1 MFPDL
6 AQPLSP
12 VEARALDP
20 LTLAYV
26 GDAVQ
31 SLYVRATLALT
42 QGGAAGKL
50 HRLAIRQVSASAQ
63 AEELS
68 RVRAL
73 FTPEEEDVYRT
84 ARNHKTKSSAKNAS
98 TGEYHKATGLEAVW
112 GYLYLTGQQDR
123 LVYLLAQTKESL

>member
-1 MFPDL
+1 
-6 AQPLSP
+6 
-12 VEARALDP
+12 
-20 LTLAYV
+20 
-26 GDAVQ
+26 
-31 SLYVRATLALT
+31 
-42 QGGAAGKL
+42 
-50 HRLAIRQVSASAQ
+50 VSASAQ

-112 GYLYLTGQQDR
+112 GYLYLTGRQDR